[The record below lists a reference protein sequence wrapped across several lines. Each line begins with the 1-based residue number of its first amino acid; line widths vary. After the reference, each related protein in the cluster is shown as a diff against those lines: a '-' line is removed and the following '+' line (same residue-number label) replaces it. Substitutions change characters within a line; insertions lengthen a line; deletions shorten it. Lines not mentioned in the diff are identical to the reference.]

1 MSEPTA
7 AELFRA
13 VSVLIPFIRRWEL
26 PLSPED
32 AEEVAYA
39 VLLHARSDASPDR
52 ITIAVEHQID
62 RHEERA
68 RKRADAMR
76 VANDSNEQSAGPHP
90 PADA

>member
-13 VSVLIPFIRRWEL
+13 VSALIPFIRRWQL
-26 PLSPED
+26 PLNPED

-52 ITIAVEHQID
+52 IAIAVEHQID

-68 RKRADAMR
+68 RTLADAMR
-76 VANDSNEQSAGPHP
+76 TANDSSEQSVGLHP